1 MRLARFGLVVAVCGF
16 SCTTADIALPDGEP
30 PTKDESADVTLT
42 FAGPPGD
49 PDVCSLLPDEGPCAL
64 ACDPDA
70 LIEAYVPA
78 GSCVAFACT
87 LDNGQEIAVH
97 ACRGPQS

>member
-1 MRLARFGLVVAVCGF
+1 MRLAQSSLVVAVCVA
-16 SCTTADIALPDGEP
+16 SCATADIAPPDAQP
-30 PTKDESADVTLT
+30 PSKDESADVTLT
-42 FAGPPGD
+42 VAGPPGD

-70 LIEAYVPA
+70 LIETYVPA